1 MTLNGKSPV
10 KFVKYLFILAVCC
23 ILLGAGSI
31 YGLYKYI
38 EPQLPDVAT
47 LRDVRLQI
55 PMQVYSADG
64 ELIAQYG
71 EKRRIPLSLSQM
83 PPELVKAFIA
93 TEDSR
98 FYEHH
103 GVDPVGIFRAAS
115 VALFSGHA
123 SQGAST
129 ITQQLARNFFLSPE
143 RTLMRKIK
151 EVFLAIRIEQLLN
164 KDEILELYLNK
175 IYLGY
180 RAYGVG
186 AAAQVYFGKSVD
198 QLTLS
203 EMAVIA
209 GLPKAPSTFNPLYS
223 LDRATAR
230 RNVVL
235 ARMQS
240 EGYITQEE
248 YDQARVEAID
258 ANYHAPEIAF
268 SAPYLSEMV
277 RQDLVAQYGDKAY
290 EDGYRVYTTITRK
303 VQQGAQ
309 DAVRNNVM
317 DYDMRHGY
325 RGPSNVLWKVG
336 EAAWNSKKITD
347 SLKTLPT
354 YGPLFPAVVTSAN
367 PQEATAMLADGTS
380 VSLHMEGVRWAR
392 PYRSDTQQGATP
404 RKVTDAVQAGQQIWV
419 RQVDNAW
426 WLAQVPDV
434 NSALVSLNPHNGAV
448 LALVGG
454 FDFNQSKFNRATQ
467 ALRQVG
473 SNIKPFLYT
482 AAMDKGLTLASILND
497 VPISR
502 WDAGAGSDWRPK
514 NSPDEYAGPIRL
526 RQGLGQSKNVV
537 MVRAM
542 RAMGVDYAAEYLQR
556 FGFPAQ
562 NIVHT
567 ESLALGSASFTPMQ
581 VARGYSVM
589 ANGGFLIDPYYIA
602 KIENDQGN
610 VLFEAHPKVACA
622 NCDIPVIYGETPK
635 SNVLENKD
643 MENVAISQEQQN
655 TSVPMPQLEQANQA
669 LVQRSGGEEYA
680 PHVISTPLS
689 FLIKSALNSNIF
701 GEPGWQGT
709 GWRAGRDLK
718 RTDIGGKTGT
728 TNSSKDA
735 WFSGYGPG
743 VVTSVWIGFDD
754 HRRDLGRT
762 TASGAIKDQ
771 ISGYEGGAKSAQPA
785 WDAYMKTV
793 LDGVAEDPLT
803 PPPGIVTVNIDRS
816 TGQLSNGGSSRQ
828 EYFIEGTQPT
838 QQAVHEVGTTIID
851 NGETHE
857 LF

>member
-10 KFVKYLFILAVCC
+10 KFVKYLFILAVFC

-47 LRDVRLQI
+47 LKDVRLQI

-71 EKRRIPLSLSQM
+71 EKRRIPLTLSQI

-143 RTLMRKIK
+143 RTMMRKIK
-151 EVFLAIRIEQLLN
+151 EVFLAIRIEQLLS

-235 ARMQS
+235 ARMES
-240 EGYITQEE
+240 EGYITEQQA
-248 YDQARVEAID
+248 DQARSEAID

-277 RQDLVAQYGDKAY
+277 RQDMVARYGDKAY

-303 VQQGAQ
+303 VQQAAQ

-325 RGPSNVLWKVG
+325 RGPSNVLWKIG
-336 EAAWNSKKITD
+336 EPAWDSKKITD

-354 YGPLFPAVVTSAN
+354 YGPLSPAVVTSAN
-367 PQEATAMLADGTS
+367 PQEAVAMLADGTS
-380 VSLHMEGVRWAR
+380 VSLRMDGIRWAR

-434 NSALVSLNPHNGAV
+434 NSALVSINPHNGAV

-497 VPISR
+497 APISR
-502 WDAGAGSDWRPK
+502 WDVGAGSDWRPK

-589 ANGGFLIDPYYIA
+589 ANGGFLVDPYYIT

-610 VLFEAHPKVACA
+610 VLFEARPKVACA
-622 NCDIPVIYGETPK
+622 DCDIPVIYGETPK

-643 MENVAISQEQQN
+643 MENVATSLEQQN
-655 TSVPMPQLEQANQA
+655 SSVPQPQLEQANQA

-718 RTDIGGKTGT
+718 RNDIGGKTGT

-785 WDAYMKTV
+785 WDAYMKVV
-793 LDGVAEDPLT
+793 LDGVPEDPLT
-803 PPPGIVTVNIDRS
+803 PPPGVVTVNIDRS
-816 TGQLSNGGSSRQ
+816 TGQLASGGSSRQ

>member
-1 MTLNGKSPV
+1 M

-31 YGLYKYI
+31 YGLYKFI

-55 PMQVYSADG
+55 PMQIYSADG

-71 EKRRIPLSLSQM
+71 EKRRIPVTLSQM

-143 RTLMRKIK
+143 KTLTRKIK

-223 LDRATAR
+223 MDRATAR

-235 ARMQS
+235 SRMLS
-240 EGYITQEE
+240 ENYITQ
-248 YDQARVEAID
+248 DQYNDAVGQPID
-258 ANYHAPEIAF
+258 ASYHAPEIAF
-268 SAPYLSEMV
+268 SAPYLTEMV
-277 RQDLVAQYGDKAY
+277 RQEMYHRYGEKAY
-290 EDGYRVYTTITRK
+290 EDGYRIYTTITRK
-303 VQQGAQ
+303 DQLAAQ
-309 DAVRNNVM
+309 TALRNNVM

-325 RGPSNVLWKVG
+325 RGPANVLWKIG
-336 EAAWNSKKITD
+336 ETPWDSKKITD
-347 SLKTLPT
+347 SLKSLPT
-354 YGPLFPAVVTSAN
+354 YGPLEPAVVTAAN
-367 PQEATAMLADGTS
+367 PQEATVMMADGTS
-380 VSLHMEGVRWAR
+380 IALNMDAMRWAR
-392 PYRSDTQQGATP
+392 QYRSDTQQGPTP
-404 RKVTDAVQAGQQIWV
+404 RKVTDVVQTGQQIWV
-419 RQVDNAW
+419 RQVGETW

-434 NSALVSLNPHNGAV
+434 NSALVSLNPQNGAII
-448 LALVGG
+448 ALVGG

-482 AAMDKGLTLASILND
+482 AAMDKGLTLASMLND

-502 WDAGAGSDWRPK
+502 WDAGAGSDWSPK
-514 NSPDEYAGPIRL
+514 NSPPEYAGPIRL

-556 FGFPAQ
+556 FGFPAD
-562 NIVHT
+562 NIVRT
-567 ESLALGSASFTPMQ
+567 ESLALGSASFTPLQ

-589 ANGGFLIDPYYIA
+589 ANGGFLIDPYFIS
-602 KIENDQGN
+602 KIENDMGG
-610 VLFEAHPKVACA
+610 VIFEAKPKVACA
-622 NCDIPVIYGETPK
+622 DCDIPVIYGDTQK
-635 SNVLENKD
+635 SNVLENQ
-643 MENVAISQEQQN
+643 NVEDVATSQEPQN
-655 TSVPMPQLEQANQA
+655 SSVPMPSLEQANQA
-669 LVQRSGGEEYA
+669 LVARSGGQEYA

-689 FLIKSALNSNIF
+689 FLIKSALNTNIF

-718 RTDIGGKTGT
+718 RHDIGGKTGT

-785 WDAYMKTV
+785 WDAFMKTV
-793 LDGVAEDPLT
+793 LEGVPEQPLT
-803 PPPGIVTVNIDRS
+803 PPAGVVTINIDRA
-816 TGQLSNGGSSRQ
+816 TGQLANGGNSRE
-828 EYFIEGTQPT
+828 EYFIEGTQPN
-838 QQAVHEVGTTIID
+838 QQAVHEVGTTLID
-851 NGETHE
+851 NGEAHE

>member
-1 MTLNGKSPV
+1 M
-10 KFVKYLFILAVCC
+10 KFVKYLLILAVCC

-31 YGLYKYI
+31 YGLYKFI

-47 LRDVRLQI
+47 LKDVRLQI

-71 EKRRIPLSLSQM
+71 EKRRIPLTLNQI
-83 PPELVKAFIA
+83 PPEMVKAFVA

-186 AAAQVYFGKSVD
+186 AAAQVYFGKPVD

-235 ARMQS
+235 ARMLS
-240 EGYITQEE
+240 EGYISQTQ
-248 YDQARVEAID
+248 YDQARGEAID
-258 ANYHAPEIAF
+258 ADYHAPEIAF

-277 RQDLVAQYGDKAY
+277 RQEMVNRYGDKAY

-303 VQQGAQ
+303 VQLAAQ

-325 RGPSNVLWKVG
+325 RGPSNVLWKPG
-336 EAAWNSKKITD
+336 ESAWDSKKITD
-347 SLKTLPT
+347 TLKALPT
-354 YGPLFPAVVTSAN
+354 YGPLEPAVVTAAN
-367 PQEATAMLADGTS
+367 AQEATAMLGDGTS
-380 VSLHMEGVRWAR
+380 VSLHMDGMRWAR
-392 PYRSDTQQGATP
+392 PYRSDTAQGPTP
-404 RKVTDAVQAGQQIWV
+404 RKVTDVVLAGQQIWV
-419 RQVDNAW
+419 RMVNEGW

-434 NSALVSLNPHNGAV
+434 NSALVSINPHDGAV

-589 ANGGFLIDPYYIA
+589 ANGGFLIDPYFIT

-610 VLFEAHPKVACA
+610 VLFETRPKVACA
-622 NCDIPVIYGETPK
+622 ECNIPVIYGDTPK
-635 SNVLENKD
+635 SDVLENKD

-655 TSVPMPQLEQANQA
+655 PSIPMPQLEQANQD
-669 LVQRSGGEEYA
+669 LVVKSGGQEYA

-718 RTDIGGKTGT
+718 RNDIGGKTGT

-762 TASGAIKDQ
+762 SASGAIKDQ

-785 WDAYMKTV
+785 WDAYMQVV
-793 LDGVAEDPLT
+793 LNGVPEQPLT

-816 TGQLSNGGSSRQ
+816 TGQLASGGSSRQ
-828 EYFIEGTQPT
+828 EYFIDGTQPT

>member
-1 MTLNGKSPV
+1 M

-23 ILLGAGSI
+23 ILLGAGSV
-31 YGLYKYI
+31 YGLYKFI

-47 LRDVRLQI
+47 LKDVRLQI
-55 PMQVYSADG
+55 PMQVYTADG

-71 EKRRIPLSLSQM
+71 EKRRIPLTLDQI
-83 PPELVKAFIA
+83 PPVMVKAFIA

-143 RTLMRKIK
+143 KTLMRKLK
-151 EVFLAIRIEQLLN
+151 EVFLAIRIEQMMT

-203 EMAVIA
+203 EIAVIA

-223 LDRATAR
+223 LDRATSR

-235 ARMQS
+235 ARMLS
-240 EGYITQEE
+240 EGYISQSQ
-248 YDQARVEAID
+248 YDSARSEAID
-258 ANYHAPEIAF
+258 ANYHAPKIAF
-268 SAPYLSEMV
+268 SSPYLSEMV
-277 RQDLVAQYGDKAY
+277 RQDMVSRYGEKAY

-303 VQQGAQ
+303 TQEAAQQ
-309 DAVRNNVM
+309 AVRDNVM

-325 RGPSNVLWKVG
+325 RGPANVLWKLG
-336 EAAWNSKKITD
+336 ESPWDSKKITD
-347 SLKTLPT
+347 SLKALPT
-354 YGPLFPAVVTSAN
+354 YGPLLPAVVMQAN
-367 PQEATAMLADGTS
+367 AQEATAMLADGTS
-380 VSLHMEGVRWAR
+380 VSLRMDGVRWAR
-392 PYRSDTQQGATP
+392 PFRSDTAQGATP
-404 RKVTDAVQAGQQIWV
+404 RRVTDAVQAGQQIWV
-419 RQVDNAW
+419 RQVNDAW
-426 WLAQVPDV
+426 WLAQVPEV
-434 NSALVSLNPHNGAV
+434 NSALVSINPQNGAII
-448 LALVGG
+448 ALVGG

-514 NSPDEYAGPIRL
+514 NSPPEYAGPIRL

-567 ESLALGSASFTPMQ
+567 ESLALGSASFTPLQ

-589 ANGGFLIDPYYIA
+589 ANGGFLIDPWFIS
-602 KIENDQGN
+602 KIENDQGK
-610 VLFEAHPKVACA
+610 VLFEAQPKVACA
-622 NCDIPVIYGETPK
+622 ECDIPVIYGETQK
-635 SNVLENKD
+635 SNVLENS
-643 MENVAISQEQQN
+643 NVEDVAVSQEQQN
-655 TSVPMPQLEQANQA
+655 LTVPMPQLEQANQA
-669 LVQRSGGEEYA
+669 LVAQTGAPQYA
-680 PHVISTPLS
+680 PHVINTPLS

-718 RTDIGGKTGT
+718 RNDIGGKTGT

-785 WDAYMKTV
+785 WDAFMKSV
-793 LDGVAEDPLT
+793 LDGVPEAPLT

-816 TGQLSNGGSSRQ
+816 TGQLANGGNSRQ

-838 QQAVHEVGTTIID
+838 QQAVHEVGTTLID

>member
-1 MTLNGKSPV
+1 M
-10 KFVKYLFILAVCC
+10 KFVKYLLILAVAC

-31 YGLYKYI
+31 YGLYKYV

-71 EKRRIPLSLSQM
+71 EKRRIPVTLSQM
-83 PPELVKAFIA
+83 PPEMVKAFIA

-103 GVDPVGIFRAAS
+103 GVDPMGIFRAAS

-151 EVFLAIRIEQLLN
+151 EVFLAIRIEQLLT

-186 AAAQVYFGKSVD
+186 AAAQVYFGKPVE

-223 LDRATAR
+223 LDRATSR

-235 ARMQS
+235 ARMLS
-240 EGYITQEE
+240 EGYINQSQ
-248 YDQARVEAID
+248 YNQARSEAID
-258 ANYHAPEIAF
+258 ASYHTPEIAF

-277 RQDLVAQYGDKAY
+277 RQEMVNRYGEQAY
-290 EDGYRVYTTITRK
+290 EDGYRIYTTVTRK
-303 VQQGAQ
+303 GQMAGQ
-309 DAVRNNVM
+309 DAVRNNIF

-336 EAAWNSKKITD
+336 EPAWDSAKIRQ
-347 SLKTLPT
+347 SLKTLPN
-354 YGPLFPAVVTSAN
+354 YGSLMPAVVTAAD
-367 PQEATAMLADGTS
+367 PQEATATMADGSS
-380 VSLHMEGVRWAR
+380 VSLRMEGVRWAR
-392 PYRSDTQQGATP
+392 PWRSDTQQGATP
-404 RKVTDAVQAGQQIWV
+404 RRVTDAVQVGQQIWV
-419 RQVDNAW
+419 RQVADRW

-434 NSALVSLNPHNGAV
+434 NSALVSINPHNGAII
-448 LALVGG
+448 ALVGG

-502 WDAGAGSDWRPK
+502 WDAGAGSDWQPK
-514 NSPDEYAGPIRL
+514 NSPAEYAGPIRL

-567 ESLALGSASFTPMQ
+567 ESLALGSASFTPLQ

-589 ANGGFLIDPYYIA
+589 TNGGFLIDPYFIA
-602 KIENDQGN
+602 KIENDQGG
-610 VLFEAHPKVACA
+610 VLFEARPKIACA
-622 NCDIPVIYGETPK
+622 DCDIPVIYGETPK
-635 SNVLENKD
+635 ADVLENRN
-643 MENVAISQEQQN
+643 MEDVAMSQEQRN
-655 TSVPMPQLEQANQA
+655 ASVPMPSLEHANQN
-669 LVQRSGGEEYA
+669 LVAQTGAQEYA
-680 PHVISTPLS
+680 PHVVNTPLA

-718 RTDIGGKTGT
+718 RQDVGGKTGT

-785 WDAYMKTV
+785 WDAFMKVV
-793 LDGVAEDPLT
+793 LEGVPEQPLT
-803 PPPGIVTVNIDRS
+803 PPAGVVTVNIDRS
-816 TGQLSNGGSSRQ
+816 TGQLANEGNSRA

-838 QQAVHEVGTTIID
+838 QQAVHEVGTTVID

>member
-1 MTLNGKSPV
+1 MKLNGNPPV
-10 KFVKYLFILAVCC
+10 KFVKYLFILAVFC

-47 LRDVRLQI
+47 LKDVRLQI
-55 PMQVYSADG
+55 PMQIYSADG

-71 EKRRIPLSLSQM
+71 EKRRIPLTLSQI
-83 PPELVKAFIA
+83 PPEMVKAFIA

-151 EVFLAIRIEQLLN
+151 EVFLAIRIEQLLT

-186 AAAQVYFGKSVD
+186 AAAQVYFGKSAD

-223 LDRATAR
+223 MDRATAR

-235 ARMQS
+235 SRMLS
-240 EGYITQEE
+240 EGYITQTQ
-248 YDQARVEAID
+248 YDQARADTID
-258 ANYHAPEIAF
+258 ADYHAPEIAF

-277 RQDLVAQYGDKAY
+277 RQEMMTRYGEKAY
-290 EDGYRVYTTITRK
+290 EDGYRVYTTVTRK
-303 VQQGAQ
+303 VQQSAQ

-325 RGPSNVLWKVG
+325 RGPSNVLWRPG
-336 EAAWNSKKITD
+336 EAAWDTKKITD
-347 SLKTLPT
+347 SLKALPS
-354 YGPLFPAVVTSAN
+354 YGPLEPAVVTAAN
-367 PQEATAMLADGTS
+367 QQEAMAMLADGTS
-380 VSLHMEGVRWAR
+380 VSLHMDGVRWAR

-404 RKVTDAVQAGQQIWV
+404 RKVTDVVQTGQQIWV
-419 RQVDNAW
+419 RPVNETW

-434 NSALVSLNPHNGAV
+434 NSALVSINPRDGAV

-502 WDAGAGSDWRPK
+502 WDAGAGSDWQPK

-581 VARGYSVM
+581 VARGYAVM
-589 ANGGFLIDPYYIA
+589 ANGGFLVDPYFIT
-602 KIENDQGN
+602 KIENDQGG
-610 VLFEAHPKVACA
+610 VLFEAKPKIACA
-622 NCDIPVIYGETPK
+622 DCDIPVIYGDTPK

-643 MENVAISQEQQN
+643 MENVATSQEQPN
-655 TSVPMPQLEQANQA
+655 AAVPMPQLEQANQD
-669 LVQRSGGEEYA
+669 LVVKSGGQEYA

-689 FLIKSALNSNIF
+689 FLIKSALNSNVF

-718 RTDIGGKTGT
+718 RNDIGGKTGT

-785 WDAYMKTV
+785 WDAYMQSV
-793 LDGVAEDPLT
+793 LKGVPEEPLT
-803 PPPGIVTVNIDRS
+803 PPPGVVTVNIDRG
-816 TGQLSNGGSSRQ
+816 TGQLASGGSSRQ

-838 QQAVHEVGTTIID
+838 QQAVHEVGTEIID

>member
-1 MTLNGKSPV
+1 MKLNGNPPV
-10 KFVKYLFILAVCC
+10 KFVKYLLILAVCC

-31 YGLYKYI
+31 YGLYKFI

-47 LRDVRLQI
+47 LKDVRLQI

-71 EKRRIPLSLSQM
+71 EKRRIPLTLNQI
-83 PPELVKAFIA
+83 PPEMVKAFVA

-186 AAAQVYFGKSVD
+186 AAAQVYFGKPVD

-235 ARMQS
+235 ARMLS
-240 EGYITQEE
+240 EGYISQTQ
-248 YDQARVEAID
+248 YDQARGEAID
-258 ANYHAPEIAF
+258 ADYHAPEIAF

-277 RQDLVAQYGDKAY
+277 RQEMVNRYGDKAY

-303 VQQGAQ
+303 VQLAAQ

-325 RGPSNVLWKVG
+325 RGPSNVLWKPG
-336 EAAWNSKKITD
+336 ESAWDSKKITD
-347 SLKTLPT
+347 TLKALPT
-354 YGPLFPAVVTSAN
+354 YGPLEPAVVTAAN
-367 PQEATAMLADGTS
+367 AQEATAMLGDGTS
-380 VSLHMEGVRWAR
+380 VSLHMDGMRWAR
-392 PYRSDTQQGATP
+392 PYRSDTAQGPTP
-404 RKVTDAVQAGQQIWV
+404 RKVTDVVLAGQQIWV
-419 RQVDNAW
+419 RMVNEGW

-434 NSALVSLNPHNGAV
+434 NSALVSINPHDGAV

-589 ANGGFLIDPYYIA
+589 ANGGFLIDPYFIT

-610 VLFEAHPKVACA
+610 VLFETRPKVACA
-622 NCDIPVIYGETPK
+622 ECNIPVIYGDTPK
-635 SNVLENKD
+635 SDVLENKD

-655 TSVPMPQLEQANQA
+655 PSIPMPQLEQANQD
-669 LVQRSGGEEYA
+669 LVVKSGGQEYA

-718 RTDIGGKTGT
+718 RNDIGGKTGT

-762 TASGAIKDQ
+762 SASGAIKDQ

-785 WDAYMKTV
+785 WDAYMQVV
-793 LDGVAEDPLT
+793 LNGVPEQPLT

-816 TGQLSNGGSSRQ
+816 TGQLASGGSSRQ
-828 EYFIEGTQPT
+828 EYFIDGTQPT

>member
-1 MTLNGKSPV
+1 M
-10 KFVKYLFILAVCC
+10 KFLKYLLILAVCC

-38 EPQLPDVAT
+38 EPQLPDVTT

-64 ELIAQYG
+64 ELIAQFG
-71 EKRRIPLSLSQM
+71 EKRRIPLTLDEV
-83 PPELVKAFIA
+83 PPEMVKAFIA

-103 GVDPVGIFRAAS
+103 GVDPVGILRAAS
-115 VALFSGHA
+115 VALINGHA

-151 EVFLAIRIEQLLN
+151 EVFLAIRIEQLMN

-186 AAAQVYFGKSVD
+186 SAAQVYFGKSVD

-203 EMAVIA
+203 EIAVIA

-223 LDRATAR
+223 LDRATSR

-235 ARMQS
+235 SRMLS
-240 EGYITQEE
+240 EGYISQTQ
-248 YDQARVEAID
+248 YDQARSEAID

-268 SAPYLSEMV
+268 SSPYLSEMV
-277 RQDLVAQYGDKAY
+277 RQEMLSRYGEKAY
-290 EDGYRVYTTITRK
+290 EDGYRVYTTVTRK
-303 VQQGAQ
+303 AQQAAQ
-309 DAVRNNVM
+309 QAVRNNVL

-325 RGPSNVLWKVG
+325 RGPANVLWKVG
-336 EAAWNSKKITD
+336 ESAWDSKKITD
-347 SLKTLPT
+347 SLKALPT
-354 YGPLFPAVVTSAN
+354 YGPLLPAVVTEAN
-367 PQEATAMLADGTS
+367 PQEATAMMADGTA
-380 VSLHMEGVRWAR
+380 VSLRMEGIRWAR
-392 PYRSDTQQGATP
+392 PYRSDTAQGATP
-404 RKVTDAVQAGQQIWV
+404 RKVTDAVQTGQQIWV
-419 RQVDNAW
+419 RQVGDAW

-434 NSALVSLNPHNGAV
+434 NSALVSINPQNGA
-448 LALVGG
+448 LIALVGG

-502 WDAGAGSDWRPK
+502 WDAGAGSDWQPK
-514 NSPDEYAGPIRL
+514 NSPAEYAGPIRL

-556 FGFPAQ
+556 FGFPAR

-567 ESLALGSASFTPMQ
+567 ESLALGSASFTPLQ
-581 VARGYSVM
+581 VARGYAVM
-589 ANGGFLIDPYYIA
+589 ANGGFLVDPYFIN
-602 KIENDQGN
+602 KIEDGQGN
-610 VLFEAHPKVACA
+610 VVFEARPKVACA
-622 NCDIPVIYGETPK
+622 ECDIPVIYGETQK
-635 SNVLENKD
+635 SNVLENRD
-643 MENVAISQEQQN
+643 VEDVAVSQEQQN
-655 TSVPMPQLEQANQA
+655 AVVPMPRLEQANQA
-669 LVQRSGGEEYA
+669 LVAQTGVTEYA
-680 PHVISTPLS
+680 PHVINTPLS

-718 RTDIGGKTGT
+718 RNDIGGKTGT

-785 WDAYMKTV
+785 WDDFMKHA
-793 LDGVAEDPLT
+793 LDGVPEEPLT
-803 PPPGIVTVNIDRS
+803 PPPGIVSVNIDRS
-816 TGQLSNGGSSRQ
+816 SGQLANGGNSRQ

-838 QQAVHEVGTTIID
+838 QQAVHEVGTVIID
-851 NGETHE
+851 GGETHE

>member
-1 MTLNGKSPV
+1 MKLNGNPPV
-10 KFVKYLFILAVCC
+10 KFVKYLLILAVCC

-31 YGLYKYI
+31 YGLYKFI

-47 LRDVRLQI
+47 LKDVRLQI

-71 EKRRIPLSLSQM
+71 EKRRIPLTLNQI
-83 PPELVKAFIA
+83 PPEMVKAFVA

-186 AAAQVYFGKSVD
+186 AAAQVYFGKPVD

-235 ARMQS
+235 SRMLS
-240 EGYITQEE
+240 EGYISQTQ
-248 YDQARVEAID
+248 YDQARGEAID
-258 ANYHAPEIAF
+258 ADYHAPEIAF

-277 RQDLVAQYGDKAY
+277 RQEMVNRYGDKAY

-303 VQQGAQ
+303 VQLAAQ

-325 RGPSNVLWKVG
+325 RGPSNVLWKPG
-336 EAAWNSKKITD
+336 ESAWDSKKITD
-347 SLKTLPT
+347 TLKALPT
-354 YGPLFPAVVTSAN
+354 YGPLEPAVVTAAN
-367 PQEATAMLADGTS
+367 AQEATAMLGDGTS
-380 VSLHMEGVRWAR
+380 VSLHMDGMRWAR
-392 PYRSDTQQGATP
+392 PYRSDTAQGPTP
-404 RKVTDAVQAGQQIWV
+404 RKVTDVVLAGQQIWV
-419 RQVDNAW
+419 RMVNEGW

-434 NSALVSLNPHNGAV
+434 NSALVSINPHDGAV

-537 MVRAM
+537 MVRAL

-589 ANGGFLIDPYYIA
+589 ANGGFLIDPYFIT

-610 VLFEAHPKVACA
+610 VLFEARPKVACA
-622 NCDIPVIYGETPK
+622 ECNIPVIYGDTPK
-635 SNVLENKD
+635 SDVLENKD

-655 TSVPMPQLEQANQA
+655 PSIPMPQLEQANQD
-669 LVQRSGGEEYA
+669 LVVKSGGQEYA

-718 RTDIGGKTGT
+718 RNDIGGKTGT

-762 TASGAIKDQ
+762 SASGAIKDQ

-785 WDAYMKTV
+785 WDAYMQVV
-793 LDGVAEDPLT
+793 LNGVPEQPLT

-816 TGQLSNGGSSRQ
+816 TGQLASGGSSRQ
-828 EYFIEGTQPT
+828 EYFIDGTQPT